1 MVKCNTLL
9 TIAGI
14 CAVSAGQAA
23 ISQDRTRIIYNGDEK
38 SVALNIANENEQQPY
53 LAQSW
58 LENDRHEKIT
68 TGPLVVTQPVQCL
81 EPGAK
86 SQLRLMAT
94 PGVSQLP
101 QDRESLF
108 YFNLRE
114 IPPKSDKA
122 NVLQIALQTQVKLY
136 WRPEAIKA
144 EPNKAWQD
152 QLILHPEAGGYRI
165 SNSTPYYITIT
176 GLGVTRNDAE
186 EGGFEAVMVAP
197 KSEQSVKAPQI
208 KTPWLT
214 FINDYGG
221 RSTLP
226 FRCAGSQCTSGE
238 KA

>member
-1 MVKCNTLL
+1 MFNVKSLL
-9 TIAGI
+9 LIVGI
-14 CAVSAGQAA
+14 FTASGTQAA
-23 ISQDRTRIIYNGDEK
+23 ISLDRTRIIYNGDEK
-38 SVALNIANENEQQPY
+38 SVALNIANENEQLPY

-68 TGPLVVTQPVQCL
+68 TGPLVVTPPVQRL
-81 EPGAK
+81 EAGAK

-94 PGVSQLP
+94 PGISQLP

-122 NVLQIALQTQVKLY
+122 NVLQIALQTQVKLFY
-136 WRPEAIKA
+136 RPAAVKA

-152 QLILHPEAGGYRI
+152 QLVLHPEAGGYRI
-165 SNSTPYYITIT
+165 SNPTPYYITII
-176 GLGVTRNDAE
+176 GFGVTRKDAE
-186 EGGFEAVMVAP
+186 EGEFEAVMVAP
-197 KSEQSVKAPQI
+197 KSALSVKAPQTR
-208 KTPWLT
+208 TPWLT

-221 RSTLP
+221 RPTLP
-226 FRCAGSQCTSGE
+226 FRCTGSQCTAAE